1 MNFYL
6 TAQHTSG
13 IIRIVMKRNTQT
25 GAGETAAR
33 MVTLPLDV
41 VRRLVS
47 ESQDLL
53 DFAEAYGV
61 SERAH
66 YVDWMGYFDE
76 TQKAIDATKSA
87 IRQTKKAA

>member
-1 MNFYL
+1 
-6 TAQHTSG
+6 
-13 IIRIVMKRNTQT
+13 MKNTRSNGH
-25 GAGETAAR
+25 GASAVQMAS
-33 MVTLPLDV
+33 LPLDV

-76 TQKAIDATKSA
+76 TQKAIDATKKA
-87 IRQTKKAA
+87 IKRAA